1 MAYVPAFLKFDDKTI
16 LIVGCG
22 NIALEKLEHLL
33 NFSSN
38 ITLISKNFSEKIDDL
53 IDKHSLKIFQKEY
66 EKGDAKGYDI
76 VIIYGKQFYII

>member
-1 MAYVPAFLKFDDKTI
+1 MAYFPAFLKFDDKTI
-16 LIVGCG
+16 LIVGGG

-66 EKGDAKGYDI
+66 VSNEVLNWAVK
-76 VIIYGKQFYII
+76 F

>member
-1 MAYVPAFLKFDDKTI
+1 MCSSDLFPSHDSW
-16 LIVGCG
+16 GG

-38 ITLISKNFSEKIDDL
+38 ITLISKNISEKIDDL
-53 IDKHSLKIFQKEY
+53 IDKHGLKIFQKEY

-76 VIIYGKQFYII
+76 VIVEY